1 MTTQNPKMY
10 SRLSNPAK
18 TVIESNSIL
27 TYCFL
32 QERLVVRQSVNVQF
46 QRQGPY
52 FSHSLC
58 MKSLLLKTDLK
69 TEEELL
75 ARTKFDINEVDVSG
89 LYAAIDGIK
98 LEDLDSTE

>member
-1 MTTQNPKMY
+1 
-10 SRLSNPAK
+10 
-18 TVIESNSIL
+18 
-27 TYCFL
+27 
-32 QERLVVRQSVNVQF
+32 
-46 QRQGPY
+46 
-52 FSHSLC
+52 

-98 LEDLDSTE
+98 LEKFGQYRVESQLFSLELPYDNHSSSLTSKIKAIPNGYWAFLEPLSPGKHMISFGAAKPRKHLR

>member
-1 MTTQNPKMY
+1 
-10 SRLSNPAK
+10 
-18 TVIESNSIL
+18 
-27 TYCFL
+27 
-32 QERLVVRQSVNVQF
+32 
-46 QRQGPY
+46 
-52 FSHSLC
+52 

-98 LEDLDSTE
+98 LENLDSTE